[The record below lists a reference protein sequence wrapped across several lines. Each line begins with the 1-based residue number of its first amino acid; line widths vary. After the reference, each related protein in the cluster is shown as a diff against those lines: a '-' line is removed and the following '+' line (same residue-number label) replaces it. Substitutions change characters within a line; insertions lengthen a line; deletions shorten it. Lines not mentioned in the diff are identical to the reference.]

1 LETKLEVAKAADPPT
16 TLASATTTCKP
27 ICKGSCSGTTYTQ
40 TGPRANKNK
49 LNPKRLLGVPGSVAA
64 ERMPSSS
71 ALDKRPSLSTVES
84 EKPRFSAAERRPAF
98 SALLRRRSFST
109 FVSSLIGCAL
119 LLLSSRGPGSP
130 IGKTVVPCQ
139 VRTVCETII
148 FVTYVECITELP
160 QKKSTKSRKTR
171 VL

>member
-1 LETKLEVAKAADPPT
+1 METKLDAAKAADPPT
-16 TLASATTTCKP
+16 TLASATTSCTP
-27 ICKGSCSGTTYTQ
+27 ICHGSCSGTTYTQ
-40 TGPRANKNK
+40 MGPRPNRNK
-49 LNPKRLLGVPGSVAA
+49 LNPRRPLGVPGSVAA

-71 ALDKRPSLSTVES
+71 AFDKRPSLSTVER

-109 FVSSLIGCAL
+109 FVSNLIGSAL

-139 VRTVCETII
+139 IRIVSEI
-148 FVTYVECITELP
+148 Y
-160 QKKSTKSRKTR
+160 
-171 VL
+171 